1 VIPLRIQ
8 DDFVPDAQGVRE
20 AVVAGEFNEQQG
32 PDGAMYSGISK
43 CTAPERWHRSVAQV
57 VGFPIVVRL
66 EAFRLNLA
74 GELPK
79 SWVHA
84 DDICA
89 EHASVLYLTAEEHCK
104 GGTAFWRHA
113 GLGMDRRFTED
124 DMKARGIRSDVFHSW
139 MTQEWK
145 NLAFWEMTA
154 LIPMRFNRFLTYPT
168 CYFHSRYPF
177 EAFGTGPEDG
187 RLVWVCF
194 FDKE

>member
-8 DDFVPDAQGVRE
+8 DDFAPDALAVRE
-20 AVVAGEFNEQQG
+20 AAIAGSFSEEQG
-32 PDGAMYSGISK
+32 PDGAMYSGISHY
-43 CTAPERWHRSVAQV
+43 AVPEHWYGRIENI
-57 VGFPIVVRL
+57 VGFPIVSRL
-66 EAFRLNLA
+66 ECFRLNLA
-74 GELPK
+74 GEMPK

-89 EHASVLYLTAEEHCK
+89 EHASILYLNREEDCR

-113 GLGMDRRFTED
+113 ALGMDRRLTEE
-124 DMKARGIRSDVFHSW
+124 DMRARGIRSEVFHAW
-139 MTQEWK
+139 MTNEWK

-154 LIPMRFNRFLTYPT
+154 LLPMRFNRFLTYPT
-168 CYFHSRYPF
+168 CFFHSRYPF
-177 EAFGTGPEDG
+177 EAFGNAPENG